1 MVDTSHAGLDAWR
14 PRTRLVRGGLE
25 RSQHMETAEAMYM
38 TSGYVYRS
46 AEEAEAAFATPTQGR
61 YVYSRFRN
69 PTVAAFEE
77 RLRMI
82 EGAEACRATA
92 TGMSAV
98 FASLMC
104 QVRTGDRVVAAR
116 ALFGSCLWI
125 CTDYLPKLGVE
136 VEIVD
141 GTELS
146 QWGRALSKPTKAVLV
161 ESPSNPMLEIVD
173 LRAVAALAHDAG
185 ACVIVDNVFATGLL
199 QRPLDLGADVVVYST
214 TKHIDG
220 QGRALGGAILCT
232 DKFLTDAL
240 GPFLRHTGPTMSP
253 FNAWLM
259 MKGLETLDLRLRAH
273 CTSARAVAKALS
285 RHPAV
290 ERVLYP
296 GLLTHPQ
303 HKLAASQMTDFG
315 TVVTFTIRGGK
326 AGAFKALNG
335 LRIVDI
341 SNNLGDSKSLI
352 CHPAT
357 TTHQR
362 LSAEEKRQLG
372 IEDGVVR
379 LSVGLEDPDD
389 LIEDLTRTLD
399 TL

>member
-1 MVDTSHAGLDAWR
+1 MVDTSHSGTDAWR
-14 PRTRLVRGGLE
+14 TRTRLVRGGLE
-25 RSQHMETAEAMYM
+25 RSQHMETSEALFM
-38 TSGYVYRS
+38 TSGYVYGS
-46 AEEAEAAFATPTQGR
+46 AEEAEAAFAQPSQSR

-77 RLRMI
+77 RLRLI

-92 TGMSAV
+92 TGMAAV

-104 QVRTGDRVVAAR
+104 QLKSGDRVVAAR
-116 ALFGSCLWI
+116 ALFGSCSWI
-125 CTDYLPKLGVE
+125 VSDYLPRFGVE

-141 GTELS
+141 GTELA
-146 QWGRALSKPTKAVLV
+146 QWRRALAKPAKAVLL

-173 LRAVAALAHDAG
+173 LRAVSALAHDAG
-185 ACVIVDNVFATGLL
+185 ACVVVDNVFATGLL

-220 QGRALGGAILCT
+220 QGRALGGAVLCSE
-232 DKFLTDAL
+232 KFLTDQL
-240 GPFLRHTGPTMSP
+240 GPFLRHTGPTLSP

-259 MKGLETLDLRLRAH
+259 LKGLETLDLRLRAH
-273 CTSARAVAKALS
+273 CTTARAVAEALS

-290 ERVLYP
+290 ERALYP

-303 HKLAASQMTDFG
+303 HRLAASQMRDFG
-315 TVVTFTIRGGK
+315 TVVTFCVRGGK
-326 AGAFKALNG
+326 AAAFRTLNG
-335 LRIVDI
+335 LRIADI
-341 SNNLGDSKSLI
+341 SNNLGDAKSLA

-362 LSAEEKRQLG
+362 LPIEEKRQLG
-372 IEDGVVR
+372 IEDGVLR
-379 LSVGLEDPDD
+379 LSVGLEDADD
-389 LIEDLTRTLD
+389 LIEDLTRALD
-399 TL
+399 AI

>member
-1 MVDTSHAGLDAWR
+1 
-14 PRTRLVRGGLE
+14 
-25 RSQHMETAEAMYM
+25 
-38 TSGYVYRS
+38 
-46 AEEAEAAFATPTQGR
+46 
-61 YVYSRFRN
+61 
-69 PTVAAFEE
+69 
-77 RLRMI
+77 
-82 EGAEACRATA
+82 
-92 TGMSAV
+92 
-98 FASLMC
+98 
-104 QVRTGDRVVAAR
+104 
-116 ALFGSCLWI
+116 
-125 CTDYLPKLGVE
+125 
-136 VEIVD
+136 
-141 GTELS
+141 
-146 QWGRALSKPTKAVLV
+146 VLL

-199 QRPLDLGADVVVYST
+199 QRPLDMGADVIVYST

-232 DKFLTDAL
+232 EKFLADTL
-240 GPFLRHTGPTMSP
+240 GPYLRHTGPTMSP

-259 MKGLETLDLRLRAH
+259 LKGLETLDLRLRAH
-273 CTSARAVAKALS
+273 CASARQVAKALS

-303 HKLAASQMTDFG
+303 YKLAASQMKDFG
-315 TVVTFTIRGGK
+315 SVVTFTIRGGK
-326 AGAFKALNG
+326 EGAFKALNG
-335 LRIVDI
+335 LRIIDI

-362 LSAEEKRQLG
+362 LSPEEKKLAG
-372 IEDGVVR
+372 IEPGVVR

-399 TL
+399 AV

>member
-1 MVDTSHAGLDAWR
+1 MVDTSLAGSDTWR
-14 PRTRLVRGGLE
+14 TRTRLVRGGLE

-38 TSGYVYRS
+38 TSGYVYGS
-46 AEEAEAAFATPTQGR
+46 AEEAEKAFSQPSQSR

-77 RLRMI
+77 RLRLI
-82 EGAEACRATA
+82 EGAEACRATS
-92 TGMSAV
+92 TGMAAV

-104 QVRTGDRVVAAR
+104 QVRSGDRVVAAR

-125 CTDYLPKLGVE
+125 CTDYLPRLGVE

-146 QWGRALSKPTKAVLV
+146 QWRRALSKPTKTVLL

-185 ACVIVDNVFATGLL
+185 ASVIVDNVFATGLL
-199 QRPLDLGADVVVYST
+199 QRPLDLGADIVVYST

-220 QGRALGGAILCT
+220 QGRGLGGAVLCT
-232 DKFLTDAL
+232 EKFLADQL

-273 CTSARAVAKALS
+273 CTSARTVAEALA
-285 RHPAV
+285 RHAAV

-303 HKLAASQMTDFG
+303 HRLAASQMSDFG

-326 AGAFKALNG
+326 VGAFRALNA
-335 LRIVDI
+335 LRIIDI
-341 SNNLGDSKSLI
+341 SNNLGDAKSLV

-362 LSAEEKRQLG
+362 LSLEEKRQLG
-372 IEDGVVR
+372 IEEGVVR

-389 LIEDLTRTLD
+389 LIEDLTRSLD
-399 TL
+399 AI

>member
-1 MVDTSHAGLDAWR
+1 MVDTSFAATDTWR
-14 PRTRLVRGGLE
+14 TRTRLVRGGLE
-25 RSQHMETAEAMYM
+25 RSQHSETAEAMYV
-38 TSGYVYRS
+38 TSGYVYGS
-46 AEEAEAAFATPTQGR
+46 AEEAEQAFAKPTQSR

-77 RLRMI
+77 RLRLI

-92 TGMSAV
+92 TGMAAV

-104 QVRTGDRVVAAR
+104 QLRAGDRVVSAR

-125 CTDYLPKLGVE
+125 CTDYLPKFGIE

-146 QWGRALSKPTKAVLV
+146 QWRRALSKPTKAVLL

-185 ACVIVDNVFATGLL
+185 ASVIVDNVFATGLL
-199 QRPLDLGADVVVYST
+199 QRPLDLGADIVVYST

-220 QGRALGGAILCT
+220 QGRGLGGAILCT
-232 DKFLTDAL
+232 EKFLADQL

-253 FNAWLM
+253 FNAWMM

-273 CTSARAVAKALS
+273 CAGARTVAKALS

-303 HKLAASQMTDFG
+303 HRLAASQMRDFG
-315 TVVTFTIRGGK
+315 SVVTITVRGGK
-326 AGAFKALNG
+326 PSAFRALNG
-335 LRIVDI
+335 LRLVDI
-341 SNNLGDSKSLI
+341 SNNLGDAKSLI

-372 IEDGVVR
+372 IDDGVVR

-389 LIEDLTRTLD
+389 IIEDLTRSLD
-399 TL
+399 AL

>member
-1 MVDTSHAGLDAWR
+1 MVDTSRAGSEWR
-14 PRTRLVRGGLE
+14 TRTRLVRGGLE

-38 TSGYVYRS
+38 TSGYVYGS
-46 AEEAEAAFATPTQGR
+46 AEEAEAAFAQPTQSR

-77 RLRMI
+77 RLRLI

-104 QVRTGDRVVAAR
+104 QVRSGDRVVAAR

-125 CTDYLPKLGVE
+125 CTDYLPKMGVE

-146 QWGRALSKPTKAVLV
+146 QWRRALSKPTKAVLL

-199 QRPLDLGADVVVYST
+199 QRPLDLGGDVVVYST

-232 DKFLTDAL
+232 EKFLTDQL
-240 GPFLRHTGPTMSP
+240 GPFLRHTGPTISP

-273 CTSARAVAKALS
+273 CTSARAVAEALS
-285 RHPAV
+285 RHPAI

-303 HKLAASQMTDFG
+303 HKLAAAQMKDFG

-326 AGAFKALNG
+326 AGAFAALNS
-335 LRIVDI
+335 LRVIDI
-341 SNNLGDSKSLI
+341 SNNLGDAKSLI

-362 LSAEEKRQLG
+362 LSVEEKRQLG
-372 IEDGVVR
+372 IEEGVVR
-379 LSVGLEDPDD
+379 LSVGLEDVDD
-389 LIEDLTRTLD
+389 LIEDLGRALD
-399 TL
+399 KI

>member
-1 MVDTSHAGLDAWR
+1 MVDTSLAGSDTWR
-14 PRTRLVRGGLE
+14 TRTRLVRGGLE

-38 TSGYVYRS
+38 TSGYVYGS
-46 AEEAEAAFATPTQGR
+46 AEEAEKAFSQPSQSR

-77 RLRMI
+77 RLRLI
-82 EGAEACRATA
+82 EGAEACRATS
-92 TGMSAV
+92 TGMAAV

-104 QVRTGDRVVAAR
+104 QLRSGDRVVAAR

-125 CTDYLPKLGVE
+125 CTDYLPRLGVE

-146 QWGRALSKPTKAVLV
+146 QWRRALSKPAKTVLL

-185 ACVIVDNVFATGLL
+185 ASVIVDNVFATGLL
-199 QRPLDLGADVVVYST
+199 QRPLDLGADIVVYST

-220 QGRALGGAILCT
+220 QGRGLGGAILCT
-232 DKFLTDAL
+232 EKFLADQL

-273 CTSARAVAKALS
+273 CASARIVAEALA
-285 RHPAV
+285 RHAAV

-303 HKLAASQMTDFG
+303 HRLAASQMSDFG

-326 AGAFKALNG
+326 AGAFRALNA
-335 LRIVDI
+335 LRIIDI
-341 SNNLGDSKSLI
+341 SNNLGDAKSLV

-362 LSAEEKRQLG
+362 LSLEEKRQLG
-372 IEDGVVR
+372 IEEGVVR

-389 LIEDLTRTLD
+389 LIEDLTRSLD
-399 TL
+399 AI

>member
-1 MVDTSHAGLDAWR
+1 MVDTAHGNLDAWR
-14 PRTRLVRGGLE
+14 PRTRLVRGGLN

-38 TSGYVYRS
+38 TSGYVYGS
-46 AEEAEAAFATPTQGR
+46 AEEAEAAFAQPRNDR

-69 PTVAAFEE
+69 PTVAAFGE

-104 QVRTGDRVVAAR
+104 QVRSGDRVVAAR

-141 GTELS
+141 GTELA
-146 QWGRALSKPTKAVLV
+146 QWRRALSKPTKAVLL

-199 QRPLDLGADVVVYST
+199 QRPLDMGADVVVYST

-220 QGRALGGAILCT
+220 QGRALGGAILCSE
-232 DKFLTDAL
+232 KFLTDSL

-259 MKGLETLDLRLRAH
+259 MKGLETLDLRLTAH

-290 ERVLYP
+290 ERALYP

-303 HKLAASQMTDFG
+303 HKLAASQMKDFG

-326 AGAFKALNG
+326 PGAFNALNS
-335 LRIVDI
+335 LRIIDI

-362 LSAEEKRQLG
+362 LSVEEKRQLG
-372 IEDGVVR
+372 IDDGVVR

-389 LIEDLTRTLD
+389 LIDDLTRALD
-399 TL
+399 KV

>member
-1 MVDTSHAGLDAWR
+1 MVDTSLAGSDTWR
-14 PRTRLVRGGLE
+14 TRTRLVRGGLE

-38 TSGYVYRS
+38 TSGYVDGS
-46 AEEAEAAFATPTQGR
+46 AEEAEKAFSQPSQSR

-77 RLRMI
+77 RLRLI
-82 EGAEACRATA
+82 EGAEACRATS
-92 TGMSAV
+92 TGMAAV

-104 QVRTGDRVVAAR
+104 QLRSGDRVVAAR

-125 CTDYLPKLGVE
+125 CTDYLPRLGVE

-146 QWGRALSKPTKAVLV
+146 QWRRALSK
-161 ESPSNPMLEIVD
+161 
-173 LRAVAALAHDAG
+173 LAK
-185 ACVIVDNVFATGLL
+185 
-199 QRPLDLGADVVVYST
+199 QRPLDLGADIVVYST

-220 QGRALGGAILCT
+220 QGRGLGGAILCT
-232 DKFLTDAL
+232 EKFLADQL

-273 CTSARAVAKALS
+273 CASARIVAEALA
-285 RHPAV
+285 RHAAV

-303 HKLAASQMTDFG
+303 HRLAASQMSDFG

-326 AGAFKALNG
+326 AGAFRALNA
-335 LRIVDI
+335 LRIIDI
-341 SNNLGDSKSLI
+341 SNNLGDAKSLV

-362 LSAEEKRQLG
+362 LSLEEKRQLG
-372 IEDGVVR
+372 IEEGVVR

-389 LIEDLTRTLD
+389 LIEDLTRSLD
-399 TL
+399 AI